1 MAFISGR
8 RGPKHLGFERK
19 RRNPITLGTHLAQ
32 SGSHRRA
39 GESAE
44 EETRRLV
51 DLRDQYV
58 RFKISDVYM
67 PDPLILLYQLHGSD
81 QLQGRVID
89 MSDSGTQKEAFAVI
103 EVEGIDQLI
112 VVPVKNIEGVA

>member
-1 MAFISGR
+1 M
-8 RGPKHLGFERK
+8 
-19 RRNPITLGTHLAQ
+19 
-32 SGSHRRA
+32 
-39 GESAE
+39 
-44 EETRRLV
+44 

-67 PDPLILLYQLHGSD
+67 PDPLVLLYQLHGSD

-89 MSDSGTQKEAFAVI
+89 MSDSGTQKDAFAVI
-103 EVEGIDQLI
+103 EVDGIDQLI

>member
-1 MAFISGR
+1 
-8 RGPKHLGFERK
+8 
-19 RRNPITLGTHLAQ
+19 
-32 SGSHRRA
+32 
-39 GESAE
+39 
-44 EETRRLV
+44 
-51 DLRDQYV
+51 
-58 RFKISDVYM
+58 M